1 MNSEQLPSHLNSYIH
16 KILDLL
22 KKEDHPFTFKE
33 IYSKLGVNIL
43 TNMPLMKA
51 LRNNPKILMD
61 RESLKFVP
69 LFNVRSTA
77 DLAGILREKSGV
89 EGVEL
94 SKLADSPVD
103 IRPFVAELGAQGRI
117 FVLKDM
123 DGSEIIFYNPLT
135 VAPASPEIAQ
145 MWGSIKIPN
154 YHDIIEE
161 LNTAGLKNASS
172 QTVKKKAVAKKEP
185 KKRSQRRIKITN
197 THVKGL
203 DLSGLNDEY

>member
-1 MNSEQLPSHLNSYIH
+1 MNNEQLPSHLNSYIH

-22 KKEDHPFTFKE
+22 KKEDHSFTFKE
-33 IYSKLGVNIL
+33 VYSKLGVNIL
-43 TNMPLMKA
+43 SNMPLMKA

-61 RESLKFVP
+61 HESLRFVP
-69 LFNVRSTA
+69 LFNVRSTK
-77 DLAGILREKSGV
+77 DLAEILKGKSGV
-89 EGVEL
+89 EGIEL

-103 IRPFVAELGAQGRI
+103 VKPFIAELNAQGKI
-117 FVLKDM
+117 FILKDM
-123 DGSEIIFYNPLT
+123 DNSEIIFYNECT
-135 VAPASPEIAQ
+135 VVPANPEITQ
-145 MWGSIKIPN
+145 MWNSIKIPN

-161 LNTAGLKNASS
+161 LNTAGLKNANS
-172 QTVKKKAVAKKEP
+172 QTVKKKILAKKEP